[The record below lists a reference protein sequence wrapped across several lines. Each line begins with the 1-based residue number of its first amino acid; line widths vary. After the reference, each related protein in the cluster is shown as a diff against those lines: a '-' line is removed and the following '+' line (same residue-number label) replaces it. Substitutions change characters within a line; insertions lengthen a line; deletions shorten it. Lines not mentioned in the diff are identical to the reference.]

1 MILNEN
7 CISTQADL
15 VINSKEDY
23 SMPKNM
29 FYGARTSF
37 SVVIYF
43 NKIGYAS
50 ENGYASEKRLVCT

>member
-50 ENGYASEKRLVCT
+50 EKRLVCT